1 VKLTLNWLRDFVEL
15 VLPVDELCDAL
26 VMAGIEVEG
35 LDEHRPIW
43 SPVEIVELVAVEK
56 HPNADRLR
64 LCTVRRGSAE
74 IVRVVCGA
82 SNMQAGDRV
91 ALAPPGTDLPGARR
105 IERATIRGQVSEG
118 MLCASRELDLPEDGV
133 DGIMI
138 LPPDAPAGRR
148 LVDYLGAAD
157 TVLDLAITPN
167 RGDCLSVLGIA
178 REIAALTGA
187 KLHVAPAPLHEQDPP
202 TGSAIRVNVDA
213 PDLCPR
219 YAARVARGVRV
230 APSPPWMQTR
240 LVMVGMRP
248 ISNVVDV
255 TNYVML
261 ERGQPLHAFDLARI
275 ADARIVARRAGSRQ
289 SFVTLDGVARELLPD
304 DLVIADGRGPVALAG
319 IMGGA
324 NSEIRP
330 DTTDILLESAYF
342 TPSGIRRTARR
353 LGLVSDSSYRFER
366 GVDPTAT
373 VAALDRAAELIA
385 ATSGGMIASGA
396 IDKQAARRL
405 RPASIR
411 VRPARVNALLGTTLT
426 AAEIERPLRAL
437 GAIVSGGRSALRVIA
452 PSHRSDLQN
461 EVDLIEEV
469 ARLSGYDA
477 IAAAMP
483 AIVAAG
489 PGRGPHRE
497 PEERLRHALRA
508 AGFDEMITLAMI
520 SAEDNRV
527 FPGLPDLPGEAV
539 ALQNAPSSDAAE
551 LRRSLFP
558 GLLQALDV
566 NRRHGEPLVA
576 GYAIGRVYA
585 RHGERYH
592 EGDALGMI
600 LAGEWPPAVIGEMPR
615 PATFADLKGAVAL
628 AFERLGLGP
637 ARWES
642 LESEAPYL
650 HPGKAA
656 RITIAGVL
664 CGVAGALHP
673 DVATAR
679 GLDGDI
685 WLAELD
691 MVRVVQYCPRRVV
704 FRPLPRFPAVL
715 RDLAVVVDGSIQA
728 QQILDAISEVAPPLV
743 EEVRVFDQYTGAP
756 IPQGK
761 KSIAYSIS
769 YRAADRTLTDEEVNA
784 LHEDLVARL
793 VGRVPVEVRQ

>member
-35 LDEHRPIW
+35 LEEHQPIW

-82 SNMQAGDRV
+82 SNMQAGDKV
-91 ALAPPGTDLPGARR
+91 ALAPPGTGLPGARR
-105 IERATIRGQVSEG
+105 IERATIRGEVSEG

-138 LPPDAPAGRR
+138 LPPNAPVGRR
-148 LVDYLGAAD
+148 LMEYLGAAD

-167 RGDCLSVLGIA
+167 RGDCLSVLGVA

-187 KLHVAPAPLHEQDPP
+187 KLHVAPPTLREQDPP
-202 TGSAIRVNVDA
+202 TASAVRVNVDA

-219 YAARVARGVRV
+219 YAARIVRGVRV
-230 APSPPWMQTR
+230 APSPPWMQIR
-240 LVMVGMRP
+240 LAMVGMRP

-275 ADARIVARRAGSRQ
+275 ADGRIVVRRAGSRQ
-289 SFVTLDGVARELLPD
+289 PFITLDGVTRELLPD
-304 DLVIADGRGPVALAG
+304 DLVIADGRAPIALAG

-324 NSEIRP
+324 NSEIRA
-330 DTTDILLESAYF
+330 DTTDVLLESAYF
-342 TPSGIRRTARR
+342 TPPGIRGTARR

-373 VAALDRAAELIA
+373 TAALDRAAELIA
-385 ATSGGMIASGA
+385 AAAGGTIAVGA
-396 IDKQAARRL
+396 IDKQAARHL
-405 RPASIR
+405 RPAAIR
-411 VRPARVNALLGTTLT
+411 VRPARVNALLGTALT
-426 AAEIERPLRAL
+426 VAEIERPLRAL
-437 GAIVSGGRSALRVIA
+437 GAAVTGGRSALRVVA
-452 PSHRSDLQN
+452 PSHRTDLQS

-469 ARLSGYDA
+469 ARLSGYDS
-477 IAAAMP
+477 IAALMP

-489 PGRGPHRE
+489 PGRGANRDI
-497 PEERLRHALRA
+497 EEQLRQALRA
-508 AGFDEMITLAMI
+508 AGFNEMISLAMV
-520 SAEDNRV
+520 AVEDNRL
-527 FPGLPDLPGEAV
+527 FSGLPDLPGEPV
-539 ALQNAPSSDAAE
+539 ALQNAPSSEAAE
-551 LRRSLFP
+551 LRRSLLP

-566 NRRHGEPLVA
+566 NRRQAESLVA
-576 GYAIGRVYA
+576 GYALGRVYA
-585 RHGERYH
+585 RSGERYQ
-592 EGDALGMI
+592 ENDALGLI
-600 LAGEWPPAVIGEMPR
+600 LAGEWPPAVIGETAR

-628 AFERLGLGP
+628 AFERNGLAP
-637 ARWES
+637 VRWEAV
-642 LESEAPYL
+642 ESDAPYL

-656 RITIAGVL
+656 RVTIAGVL

-673 DVATAR
+673 DVVTAR
-679 GLDGDI
+679 GLDGDV
-685 WLAELD
+685 WVAELD

-715 RDLAVVVDGSIQA
+715 RDLAVVVDGSVQA
-728 QQILDAISEVAPPLV
+728 QQILDVISEVAPPLV

-761 KSIAYSIS
+761 KSIAYSIA

-784 LHEDLVARL
+784 VHEDLVARL
-793 VGRVPVEVRQ
+793 VDRVPVEVRR